1 MSTADSQLLCA
12 SSAFA
17 SDVYKPVIRKNKS
30 TDKEMF
36 WAGRYVVLIIAIIA
50 VLIASNP
57 NSKSIMGLVE
67 NAWGIFGAAF
77 GPAILLSL
85 FWKRFTFAGAVAG
98 IFVGAAFGPAILL
111 SLFWKRFTFKGAVA
125 GIAAG
130 AIVDI
135 GWLIVHGRMT
145 AADPAYAGIFT
156 LYEILPGFVA
166 GLVIAVIVTLI
177 DRHPSA
183 EVEELFDAGVNYSEE

>member
-30 TDKEMF
+30 TDREMF

-50 VLIASNP
+50 VLIASDP
-57 NSKSIMGLVE
+57 GSKSIMGLVE

-85 FWKRFTFAGAVAG
+85 FWKRFTF
-98 IFVGAAFGPAILL
+98 
-111 SLFWKRFTFKGAVA
+111 KGAVA
-125 GIAAG
+125 GILVG
-130 AIVDI
+130 AVVDI
-135 GWLIVHGRMT
+135 VWLAFIGL
-145 AADPAYAGIFT
+145 GI
-156 LYEILPGFVA
+156 YEIIPGFFA
-166 GLVIAVIVTLI
+166 GLIAAVVVTLL
-177 DRHPSA
+177 DKEPT
-183 EVEELFDAGVNYSEE
+183 EDVKELFDRASAAEIE